1 MEGETISGEAA
12 PSSNFFFFVI
22 YKIIWYLLFLKFT
35 TYLLFFFWLPGIF
48 LPCPVFSCG
57 MQASIVAE
65 HRLSCLMVHGILPP
79 WPELEPASPAME
91 GGFSTTRPPG
101 KSPSSV
107 ICWDKRKAEIM
118 ARLKKQGKGDPWQ
131 DRSKWHKSLKPELSL
146 LAQQS
151 ASKKAVWQ
159 KKNHVTQRERP
170 AVLKNVNLH
179 VLIFFKNSISLFICF
194 GHSTEYSGS

>member
-1 MEGETISGEAA
+1 MDSLRNERWKGRPCLERQLLALI
-12 PSSNFFFFVI
+12 FFFVI
-22 YKIIWYLLFLKFT
+22 YKIICYLLFLKFT

-118 ARLKKQGKGDPWQ
+118 ARLKKQGKGDTWQ

-151 ASKKAVWQ
+151 ASKKAE
-159 KKNHVTQRERP
+159 KKSCNTER
-170 AVLKNVNLH
+170 KTSCS
-179 VLIFFKNSISLFICF
+179 KKCESTCF
-194 GHSTEYSGS
+194 DFL